1 MIWALAVLGLG
12 VASIWLGLL
21 SLGAYRQ
28 ALESDPRSAIR
39 WDVLLSVILHGDT
52 SSTYGPKLILVGVV
66 FVAIGVVFLITA
78 LVELFV

>member
-21 SLGAYRQ
+21 SLGTYRQ

-39 WDVLLSVILHGDT
+39 WDILLSAIFHSDT
-52 SSTYGPKLILVGVV
+52 SSTYGPKLILVGLV
-66 FVAIGVVFLITA
+66 FVAIGAVFFISA